1 MGIFSSEYS
10 KLRVFEYSAWSQMY
24 TFFWKRLHF
33 QKKQLPQMYIFI
45 SSWIAGLDDDIQW
58 SELFPLSVHLTEVT
72 EIDMG
77 KMMVSKVDLDEKY
90 I

>member
-1 MGIFSSEYS
+1 
-10 KLRVFEYSAWSQMY
+10 MY
-24 TFFWKRLHF
+24 TFFWKRLQF